1 MFRRIIMQIFS
12 MALVFSI
19 CWIELLY
26 FELISVIYVVSMVEL
41 TKIPVKVQP
50 PAPVSPEL
58 VNRDE

>member
-1 MFRRIIMQIFS
+1 MQIFS

-26 FELISVIYVVSMVEL
+26 FELISVIYMVSMVEL
-41 TKIPVKVQP
+41 TKITVKVQP
-50 PAPVSPEL
+50 LAPVSLEL